1 MLSGVSAAGSREIQ
15 YVVALDLAR
24 SRGADPRKHEEPVLM
39 SRSEEHTSELQSRV
53 DLVCR
58 LLLEKEKL
66 DNDWFAVHVA
76 GHEHPHFAAEQ
87 RDDGV
92 CAAGDHQAGCAGAGK
107 INPRCVAGRR
117 ARVPLAFIYLGAW
130 PPFPTLFPYT
140 TLFR

>member
-58 LLLEKEKL
+58 LLLEKEKKRKMTERVRADEAVTPDL
-66 DNDWFAVHVA
+66 WDSANDADNKSSWSHAA
-76 GHEHPHFAAEQ
+76 RNPHY
-87 RDDGV
+87 
-92 CAAGDHQAGCAGAGK
+92 
-107 INPRCVAGRR
+107 PRSVRSCTAPESEDCKRQS
-117 ARVPLAFIYLGAW
+117 
-130 PPFPTLFPYT
+130 
-140 TLFR
+140 